1 MDCPEVQEWLLRSDL
16 PEVGTGPAD
25 VAGHLE
31 HCAACRE
38 FGARLTRLEE
48 AVQAIPAPE
57 GADAARRAFLKR
69 LAPATAARQAARLR
83 FAHHLARWGPALAA
97 ALLLMAA
104 GTGIWLFTTGGA
116 QTAEA
121 ATVLDQLV
129 DWNLELA
136 DADALADSDQLY
148 AARAASFA
156 RQARE
161 GKLSP
166 EDQELAGALL
176 ENGSRLR
183 KSDGP
188 LAKAENLTDM
198 ADVLVRHMN
207 AAAVRGDMKK
217 LQRLVRC
224 YDRLMEHGVD
234 ANLDKA
240 EAAPAPTPE
249 HAHRLSRVRGHRTTL
264 RDQLDTLMDQLPDA
278 SVKELKRTPRS
289 GNRQHHDK

>member
-16 PEVGTGPAD
+16 PEAGTGPAD

-48 AVQAIPAPE
+48 AVQAMPAPE

-97 ALLLMAA
+97 ALLLLAA
-104 GTGIWLFTTGGA
+104 GIGIWLLTGGA

-136 DADALADSDQLY
+136 DAAAPAESDQLY
-148 AARAASFA
+148 AARAASLE
-156 RQARE
+156 RTARE

-183 KSDGP
+183 KSADP
-188 LAKAENLTDM
+188 LAKAESLTDM

-224 YDRLMEHGVD
+224 YDRLMERGVD

-240 EAAPAPTPE
+240 EAAPALTPE
-249 HAHRLSRVRGHRTTL
+249 HAHRLSQVRGHRVTL
-264 RDQLDTLMDQLPDA
+264 REQLETLMGQLPDA
-278 SVKELKRTPRS
+278 SVKELKRTLHS
-289 GNRQHHDK
+289 ENRKHRDK